1 MQQSSIPH
9 CPVKG
14 KIGRMPKCS
23 IGALAVLLTVGAHA
37 QTVPHK
43 AAPHNQP
50 STSSEVS
57 SMPSEAEIGELVN
70 KASEYVDTYR
80 QTFKNAKGSLDKAPN
95 TGFEERAA
103 TLCGQASE
111 VIAAIKKNGSTAVSL
126 VSLLT
131 ILDDMSL
138 NGARASASTMIVAMS
153 EDKSNPSNHA
163 MQDFQD
169 LAQAEKNC
177 YDISELLF
185 HATIRYISVEET
197 ALRSLL
203 DRDKK
208 N

>member
-1 MQQSSIPH
+1 VQLAPISQ
-9 CPVKG
+9 CPAKD
-14 KIGRMPKCS
+14 KIGRMSKRAICF
-23 IGALAVLLTVGAHA
+23 LAILLTVGAGA
-37 QTVPHK
+37 QTTPREPAPLNLPSVFSKVP
-43 AAPHNQP
+43 
-50 STSSEVS
+50 

-95 TGFEERAA
+95 TGFDERAA
-103 TLCGQASE
+103 ALCTQASE

-138 NGARASASTMIVAMS
+138 NGARASASTMIVAMR
-153 EDKSNPSNHA
+153 EDRSNPSNHA

-197 ALRSLL
+197 ALRTLL
-203 DRDKK
+203 DREKK

>member
-1 MQQSSIPH
+1 
-9 CPVKG
+9 
-14 KIGRMPKCS
+14 
-23 IGALAVLLTVGAHA
+23 
-37 QTVPHK
+37 
-43 AAPHNQP
+43 
-50 STSSEVS
+50 
-57 SMPSEAEIGELVN
+57 
-70 KASEYVDTYR
+70 
-80 QTFKNAKGSLDKAPN
+80 
-95 TGFEERAA
+95 
-103 TLCGQASE
+103 

-138 NGARASASTMIVAMS
+138 NGATASASTMVVAMR
-153 EDKSNPSNHA
+153 EDKSNRSNRV

-169 LAQAEKNC
+169 LAQAENNC

-197 ALRSLL
+197 VLRTLL